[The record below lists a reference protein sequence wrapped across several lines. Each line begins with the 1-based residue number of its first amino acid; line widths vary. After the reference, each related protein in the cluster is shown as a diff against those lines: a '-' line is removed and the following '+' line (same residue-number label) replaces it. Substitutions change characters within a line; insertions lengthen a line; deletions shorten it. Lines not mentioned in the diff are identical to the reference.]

1 MNTTTLST
9 APLFGGMEKNL
20 IVKEVDLFGDKVTA
34 AKDDNGDIW
43 VAVRWLCQGLGM
55 TEGQWKR
62 QITNI
67 KNDAMLSEGV
77 QILILPTKS
86 GNQDIFCLKNDYV
99 PIWLTK
105 IAITPNIKVNNPK
118 LADKLMQYQLKAK
131 DILADA
137 FNPKSVIPKT
147 AGEQILLLAEGYRE
161 MQEQINTVSDTVQ
174 AVRSDFDTF
183 KEDCPLFP
191 VDMDRI
197 SQTARKKGVEVMG
210 GKSSMAYHDRSI
222 VQMVYRDIYGELHR
236 NFGCRS
242 YKEIARKNIDKAV
255 DVIESYTLPM
265 FLMEKVEKT
274 NAMT

>member
-1 MNTTTLST
+1 MFDKLST
-9 APLFGGMEKNL
+9 NPIFGRTEKNL
-20 IVKEVDLFGDKVTA
+20 VVKEVDLFGDKVTA

-67 KNDAMLSEGV
+67 KQDSMLSEGV

-86 GNQDIFCLKNDYV
+86 GKQDVFCLKNDYV

-105 IAITPNIKVNNPK
+105 IAITPNIRESNPE
-118 LADKLMQYQLKAK
+118 LADKLMRYQLKAK

-137 FNPKSVIPKT
+137 FNPKAVIPKT

-161 MQEQINTVSDTVQ
+161 MQEQINAVSDTVE
-174 AVRSDFDTF
+174 AIRSDFTDF
-183 KEDCPLFP
+183 KQDCPLFP

-197 SQTARKKGVEVMG
+197 SRTARKKGVEVMG
-210 GKSSMAYHDRSI
+210 GKSSIAYHDRSI
-222 VQMVYRDIYGELHR
+222 VQMVYRDIYGEIHR

-242 YKEIARKNIDKAV
+242 YKEIARKNIDKAIE
-255 DVIESYTLPM
+255 VIENYTLPM
-265 FLMEKVEKT
+265 YLTEKIEQS
-274 NAMT
+274 NR

>member
-1 MNTTTLST
+1 MFDKLST
-9 APLFGGMEKNL
+9 NPIFGRTEKNL
-20 IVKEVDLFGDKVTA
+20 VVKEVDLFGDKVTA

-67 KNDAMLSEGV
+67 KQDSMLSEGV

-86 GNQDIFCLKNDYV
+86 GKQDVFCLKNDYV

-105 IAITPNIKVNNPK
+105 IAITPNIRESNPE
-118 LADKLMQYQLKAK
+118 LADKLMRYQLKAK

-137 FNPKSVIPKT
+137 FNPKAVIPKT

-161 MQEQINTVSDTVQ
+161 MQEQINAVSDTVE
-174 AVRSDFDTF
+174 AVRNEFTDF
-183 KEDCPLFP
+183 KQDCPLFP

-197 SQTARKKGVEVMG
+197 SRTARKKGVEVMG
-210 GKSSMAYHDRSI
+210 GKSSIAYHDRSI
-222 VQMVYRDIYGELHR
+222 VQMVYRDIYGEIHR

-242 YKEIARKNIDKAV
+242 YKEIARKNIDKAIE
-255 DVIESYTLPM
+255 VIENYTLPM
-265 FLMEKVEKT
+265 YLTEKIEQS
-274 NAMT
+274 NR